1 MEDPS
6 FSQSKEAGR
15 QIWKTLQNQWGEA
28 FGFFGGMFSS
38 LLAFIKKHFFGF
50 LIFAILFGAL
60 GGIYAWLKKSVYHA
74 EMTVSYAQ
82 LEKKIYGDMLFKLNQ
97 LLKSKEYSSLAKKLN
112 MPEEEIRQVKSIYG
126 TNIHNQPLVND
137 ISVEKVPF
145 YIEVDVF
152 DVNVLGALQK
162 SVVNYISQSD
172 YINGRLILNE
182 RNYKNEIIHMKNQM
196 IYMDSLKMLLL
207 RDCSNLDADAVVN
220 LEKLNKDQNEIFG
233 RIRDLEA
240 ALQFNKNIEV
250 MDGFVAHQMP
260 FSSVLIKYILVGML
274 IGIGLRLLWLMIK

>member
-38 LLAFIKKHFFGF
+38 LLAFVKKQFLGF
-50 LIFAILFGAL
+50 LVFILLFGAL
-60 GGIYAWLKKSVYHA
+60 GGTYAWFKKNVYHA

-97 LLKSKEYSSLAKKLN
+97 LLKSKEYSSLATKLN

-162 SVVNYISQSD
+162 SLVNYISQSD
-172 YINGRLILNE
+172 YINGRLMLNE

-196 IYMDSLKMLLL
+196 IYMDSRKMLLL

-260 FSSVLIKYILVGML
+260 FSSVLLKYILVGML
-274 IGIGLRLLWLMIK
+274 IGMGLRLLWLMIK

>member
-38 LLAFIKKHFFGF
+38 LLAFIKKQFFGF

-60 GGIYAWLKKSVYHA
+60 GGTYAWLKKSVYHA